1 MKDTKILQH
10 SLKEYK
16 LTLILTLYITSGICR
31 RWAKQQKVNSNF
43 TFQIKNNQLK
53 IKTNILSCK
62 FSKCDPVSELLSIF
76 CLLSGLPAGDDLLEL
91 APDGAAHD
99 HQAVSLAVPHALHS
113 CLEAQTQFF
122 ELFNNRDVEKTK
134 KKSSLKSWGSM
145 PRTVRLLRLPLPRS
159 LVCLLR
165 TPGLSHYRK
174 SECSTFENQAVL
186 QAF

>member
-122 ELFNNRDVEKTK
+122 ELFNNTFNIFPV
-134 KKSSLKSWGSM
+134 
-145 PRTVRLLRLPLPRS
+145 LLAPTMDICKVSNPQQKEIEDF
-159 LVCLLR
+159 
-165 TPGLSHYRK
+165 GLQS
-174 SECSTFENQAVL
+174 
-186 QAF
+186 